1 MEIKAILLD
10 FDGTSLQKDQVYI
23 SLRNMW
29 ALRRAMERGI
39 QIIPCTGRV
48 EDMQPPQIEAEPR
61 IRYWVTSGGSRVVD
75 RQTGEVLFSHT
86 WTPEQSAELCR
97 IFEGQDIY
105 SETAAEGKILME
117 RSVAEHL
124 ERHAVPPHH
133 VWFFEAG
140 RHVVVDSLSEYFL
153 KNNVGMEKENIYGVP
168 KEKQEALYQAFEDTG
183 LVWLT
188 DPPGSQIQFF
198 PRDLDRSVAIAALL
212 KRIGIGFEQV
222 MSLGDGA
229 MDISAI
235 RASGIGVAMG
245 NAPDSVKAEADYV
258 TAPFDQDGVA
268 QAIEKFVLMESQGDS
283 VPLRSPV
290 QG

>member
-29 ALRRAMERGI
+29 ALRRAIDRGI

-48 EDMQPPQIEAEPR
+48 EDMLPPQIEAEPR

-75 RQTGEVLFSHT
+75 RQTGEVLFNHT

-105 SETAAEGKILME
+105 SETAAEGKTIME

-124 ERHAVPPHH
+124 ECHAVPPHH
-133 VWFFEAG
+133 VWFFEAR
-140 RHVVVDSLSEYFL
+140 RHIVVDSLSDYFL
-153 KNNVGMEKENIYGVP
+153 KNNVGMEKVNIYGVP
-168 KEKQEALYQAFEDTG
+168 EEKQEALYQAFENTG

-188 DPPGSQIQFF
+188 DPPGSLIQFF
-198 PRDLDRSVAIAALL
+198 PKTLDRCAAIAALL
-212 KRIGIGFEQV
+212 KRIGISFGQV
-222 MSLGDGA
+222 MSLGDEV
-229 MDISAI
+229 MDIPAI
-235 RASGIGVAMG
+235 RTAGLGVAMG
-245 NAPDSVKAEADYV
+245 NAPDRVKAEADYV

-268 QAIEKFVLMESQGDS
+268 QAIEKFILF
-283 VPLRSPV
+283 
-290 QG
+290 

>member
-29 ALRRAMERGI
+29 ALRRAMDRGI

-48 EDMQPPQIEAEPR
+48 EDMLPPQIEADSR

-97 IFEGQDIY
+97 IFEGQNIY

-153 KNNVGMEKENIYGVP
+153 KNNVGMEKENIYDVP
-168 KEKQEALYQAFEDTG
+168 KEKQEALYRAFEDTG

-188 DPPGSQIQFF
+188 DPPGSLIQFF
-198 PRDLDRSVAIAALL
+198 PKDLDRSVAIAALL
-212 KRIGIGFEQV
+212 KHIGIGFEQV
-222 MSLGDGA
+222 MSLGDGV
-229 MDISAI
+229 MDIPAI
-235 RASGIGVAMG
+235 KAAGLGVAMG
-245 NAPDSVKAEADYV
+245 NAPDRVKAEADYV

-268 QAIEKFVLMESQGDS
+268 QAIERFIL
-283 VPLRSPV
+283 
-290 QG
+290 

>member
-10 FDGTSLQKDQVYI
+10 CDGTSLQKDQVYI

-29 ALRRAMERGI
+29 ALRRAMDRGI

-75 RQTGEVLFSHT
+75 RQTGEILYKHT

-97 IFEGQDIY
+97 VFEGQEIY

-140 RHVVVDSLSEYFL
+140 RHLVVDKLSDYFL
-153 KNNVGMEKENIYGVP
+153 KNKVGMEKENLYGVP
-168 KEKQEALYQAFEDTG
+168 KEKQAAIYQALDATG

-188 DPPGSQIQFF
+188 DPPGSLIQFF
-198 PRDLDRSVAIAALL
+198 PKDLDRSVAIAAVL
-212 KRIGIGFEQV
+212 KRLGIGFDQV
-222 MSLGDGA
+222 MSLGDGE
-229 MDISAI
+229 MDLPAIKSA
-235 RASGIGVAMG
+235 GLGVAMG
-245 NAPDSVKAEADYV
+245 NASEKVKAQADYV

-268 QAIEKFVLMESQGDS
+268 QAIEKFVLSGE
-283 VPLRSPV
+283 
-290 QG
+290 